1 MAKKKVNDTKANIEN
16 GMFFKFKEVKYKSY
30 TNDVYKVETSKNGK
44 NGYMSLCRYHC
55 HSKTGEYIFIDLVS
69 VRRIG
74 ENSLDYYKFDMFG
87 KKTRGRI
94 HYNSIDSFFYVVQA
108 KDGKA
113 YTKIEKALAV

>member
-30 TNDVYKVETSKNGK
+30 TNDVYKVETSKNG
-44 NGYMSLCRYHC
+44 YMTLHRHHI
-55 HSKTGEYIFIDLVS
+55 HSKTGEYIPVDLVS
-69 VRRIG
+69 VRRVG
-74 ENSLDYYKFDMFG
+74 ENSLDYYKYDMFG

-94 HYNSIDSFFYVVQA
+94 HYINIDSFFYVVQG